1 MKFLTKACTAT
12 RVQTARKQNPSK
24 AFQSFSSPSLPAAS
38 SRTAQSWRVL
48 HDAEAGAASSL
59 SVSVTR
65 AAVVRKRMS
74 QTPSKCPQ
82 QSDPHLT
89 RFSCLFISVFLHAC
103 VQNSHVFVL
112 LFSLSEKMLS
122 FRLGVAVLF
131 LLII

>member
-1 MKFLTKACTAT
+1 
-12 RVQTARKQNPSK
+12 
-24 AFQSFSSPSLPAAS
+24 
-38 SRTAQSWRVL
+38 VL

-89 RFSCLFISVFLHAC
+89 LFSCILISVSF
-103 VQNSHVFVL
+103 
-112 LFSLSEKMLS
+112 MLVYKNLTALYCYFHYLKKKS
-122 FRLGVAVLF
+122 FRLGAAVSF
-131 LLII
+131 LLIIIVKKFFLQ